1 MFERKITASQGEGL
15 AGADR
20 GGAAPESGRVTVL
33 NWPDLSV
40 RFTMAREF
48 RQVMHGKRMRD
59 GGSFN
64 LASAQHLAALGNS
77 KHTVNPIALANGKS
91 TDAMDCAV
99 PSNDEIGIRGRS

>member
-1 MFERKITASQGEGL
+1 MFERKITAPEGEGS
-15 AGADR
+15 AGAGR
-20 GGAAPESGRVTVL
+20 SGAAGDGSRVTVL

-48 RQVMHGKRMRD
+48 RQVMHGKRLRD

-77 KHTVNPIALANGKS
+77 KHAVNPIALANGKS
-91 TDAMDCAV
+91 ADAMDCAV
-99 PSNDEIGIRGRS
+99 PSNDEIGARGRS